1 MPLKLPATSMPKP
14 LNKLGHKVIGN
25 WCARFGGMGGPYRGS
40 KGLHNWLAKSS
51 FAKAFRRMRAL
62 DPGWV
67 GRFEDLNIVQR
78 GGFAQVIAG
87 RLD

>member
-1 MPLKLPATSMPKP
+1 MV
-14 LNKLGHKVIGN
+14 GKVVI
-25 WCARFGGMGGPYRGS
+25 
-40 KGLHNWLAKSS
+40 
-51 FAKAFRRMRAL
+51 AKAFRRMRAL

>member
-1 MPLKLPATSMPKP
+1 MCSVWWDGRALQGVEGVAQLV
-14 LNKLGHKVIGN
+14 GKVVI
-25 WCARFGGMGGPYRGS
+25 
-40 KGLHNWLAKSS
+40 
-51 FAKAFRRMRAL
+51 AKAFRRMRAL